1 MAFGLR
7 PSKSMSM
14 ECGLVAGGE
23 WGVGS
28 SLINYFGLPGTKRF
42 LSGKR
47 EVPGP
52 RLSGHDRLGQG
63 VVSRVY
69 AMGSHQRVF

>member
-1 MAFGLR
+1 
-7 PSKSMSM
+7 MSM
-14 ECGLVAGGE
+14 ECGLVAG
-23 WGVGS
+23 GVGS

-42 LSGKR
+42 LTGKR
-47 EVPGP
+47 KVPGT

-69 AMGSHQRVF
+69 AMGSHQRIF